1 MNKEAIKGRPAK
13 NGVRLFLAQ
22 VLRWLVEPT
31 AGAGEKDR
39 QKLSLLSAFLLLI
52 TINSLIGVIV
62 TRGMDS
68 DFWISMLFVTA
79 ISAVGYGLSR
89 TRYYKPALIIALGVP
104 ALSVIGAVI
113 IGTEPTS
120 IIQSLAWLVLP
131 FLLASIFL
139 SRLATLIVATSYLV
153 FLAVILPFTTV
164 APEATGEMIAFF
176 LMVFLLVIA
185 IAAIRKRGQSRVE
198 NELVKRVKAEEE
210 LRVNEERFR
219 LLADNASDMIIRLQ
233 LSPTFKT
240 DYVSPSSER
249 ITGYAPEEF
258 YADPELV
265 KKMVHP
271 EDRQLFT
278 DYADLKKSEYRP
290 IALRLVRKDGTV
302 IWTEQTFT
310 TIHDHNGQPVA
321 VHVIS
326 RDVTERRLMEENI
339 QAEKNKL
346 ESLIGAMDCTLTIQD
361 RDFNII
367 YQNESSELA
376 SGGGHIGEK
385 CYRVYEGR
393 DTVCEGCPVAKAFK
407 DGKSHTSERQRLEP
421 SGEITFW
428 ENTANPIRDAEGNI
442 VSCLEVAR
450 DITKRKKAEQTLA
463 DEATRRHILV
473 AQSLD
478 GIVVL
483 DEDAKVVEANQKFA
497 EMLGYTPEEVRELH
511 TWDWDKNFP
520 PDKLLEMG
528 RNVDEKGL
536 HLETKHRRKDGS
548 VIDVEISINGAIVAG
563 RKLIFCVSRDI
574 TERKEA
580 EQALADEATRRR
592 ILVDE
597 SSDGIV
603 VLGEKGKVY
612 EANKRFAEMLG
623 YTPEEVRKL
632 SVWDWEFQYPRE
644 QVAEMIATV
653 GPEGDHFETKHRR
666 KDGSAFDVE
675 ISTNGA
681 VVSGQKLIFC
691 VCRDITE
698 RKKAEEALQES
709 EEKFSKAFRSHP
721 TAVALSTMKDGRF
734 LEVNEAFLRN
744 YGYSREEVIGHS
756 SKELGLWVKPKDRVR
771 ILRIMR
777 EKGQVLNEEYE
788 ARIKSGEIR
797 TMTFSA
803 EPIEIAGERCIIA
816 STDDITERKRMEEE
830 IQKSEERYR
839 MIFESAND
847 IIILLDNK
855 GKIVDV
861 NPRISAVG
869 YSRDQLLGKNFRT
882 LTQVMPKKSVAIIA
896 KSFTLRMLGIDVPP
910 YEVEMHKSDGAK
922 LKIEISAVAVKDKD
936 KVVGTLATLR
946 DVTERKKAESA
957 LRYQRE
963 LIDQIIATTPNAVMV
978 IDREM
983 KVLLAN
989 ATFYKN
995 FGLTK
1000 ARVENKPIHEII
1012 EGEELN
1018 QALSSAIKN
1027 NKKNLSFEFRY
1038 ELKSVSRIFIATI
1051 TEMQNKRYLILLN
1064 DVTEER
1070 EKQERLYLTDRL
1082 ASVGEMASGVAHEL
1096 NNPLTSIMGL
1106 SSLMARENN
1115 IPAEAREDLTA
1126 INSEAQRCAAIV
1138 KNLLAFARKHV
1149 PKREPLLVG
1158 KILEDVLQLRAY
1170 EHHGHNVIVETDF
1183 AGDLP
1188 DVLGDYFQ
1196 LQQVFLN
1203 IILNA
1208 ETAMV
1213 DASGGGTLRITGER
1227 IDGNIRLSFSDD
1239 GPGIAKRDL
1248 GLIFNPFF
1256 TTKEV
1261 GKGTGLGLSICY
1273 GIVASHGG
1281 KIYARNNNDEGAT
1294 FVVELPVAGN

>member
-113 IGTEPTS
+113 IGTEPTN
-120 IIQSLAWLVLP
+120 IMQSLAWLVLP

-139 SRLATLIVATSYLV
+139 SRLTTLIVAIGYLV
-153 FLAVILPFTTV
+153 FLAVILPFTAI

-176 LMVFLLVIA
+176 FVVFFLVIA

-290 IALRLVRKDGTV
+290 ISLRLVRKDGAV
-302 IWTEQTFT
+302 IWAEQVFT
-310 TIHDHNGQPVA
+310 PIYDKSGQPVA
-321 VHVIS
+321 VHAIS
-326 RDVTERRLMEENI
+326 RDVTERTLME
-339 QAEKNKL
+339 QVL
-346 ESLIGAMDCTLTIQD
+346 
-361 RDFNII
+361 F
-367 YQNESSELA
+367 ESSERLKA
-376 SGGGHIGEK
+376 LSE
-385 CYRVYEGR
+385 ES
-393 DTVCEGCPVAKAFK
+393 PVMICNI
-407 DGKSHTSERQRLEP
+407 DLE
-421 SGEITFW
+421 SNFQYVNKKFEEVTQYSRGEIMGKNGFKLGMFH
-428 ENTANPIRDAEGNI
+428 E
-442 VSCLEVAR
+442 EVFPLLKER
-450 DITKRKKAEQTLA
+450 MK
-463 DEATRRHILV
+463 
-473 AQSLD
+473 
-478 GIVVL
+478 
-483 DEDAKVVEANQKFA
+483 AKVN
-497 EMLGYTPEEVRELH
+497 GDPPRPIEVQFIRQDGELI
-511 TWDWDKNFP
+511 W
-520 PDKLLEMG
+520 
-528 RNVDEKGL
+528 
-536 HLETKHRRKDGS
+536 
-548 VIDVEISINGAIVAG
+548 IS
-563 RKLIFCVSRDI
+563 
-574 TERKEA
+574 
-580 EQALADEATRRR
+580 
-592 ILVDE
+592 
-597 SSDGIV
+597 
-603 VLGEKGKVY
+603 
-612 EANKRFAEMLG
+612 M
-623 YTPEEVRKL
+623 
-632 SVWDWEFQYPRE
+632 
-644 QVAEMIATV
+644 M
-653 GPEGDHFETKHRR
+653 
-666 KDGSAFDVE
+666 
-675 ISTNGA
+675 
-681 VVSGQKLIFC
+681 
-691 VCRDITE
+691 
-698 RKKAEEALQES
+698 
-709 EEKFSKAFRSHP
+709 
-721 TAVALSTMKDGRF
+721 
-734 LEVNEAFLRN
+734 
-744 YGYSREEVIGHS
+744 
-756 SKELGLWVKPKDRVR
+756 
-771 ILRIMR
+771 
-777 EKGQVLNEEYE
+777 
-788 ARIKSGEIR
+788 
-797 TMTFSA
+797 A
-803 EPIEIAGERCIIA
+803 EPIKDNDVPVGLQIIA
-816 STDDITERKRMEEE
+816 NDITERKRMEEE
-830 IQKSEERYR
+830 IRKSEERYR

-847 IIILLDNK
+847 VIILLDNK
-855 GKIVDV
+855 GDIVDV
-861 NPRISAVG
+861 NPRIGDIGG
-869 YSRDQLLGKNFRT
+869 YSRGQLLGKNFRT
-882 LTQVMPKKSVAIIA
+882 LAKLMSKKSAAIIA
-896 KSFTLRMLGIDVPP
+896 KNFMFRMQGIDVPP
-910 YEVEMHKSDGAK
+910 YEVEMYRGDGKK
-922 LKIEISAVAVKDKD
+922 LNVEISAVAVKDKD
-936 KVVGTLATLR
+936 KVIGTLATLR
-946 DVTERKKAESA
+946 DVTERRKAESA

-989 ATFYKN
+989 TTFYKN
-995 FGLTK
+995 FGLKK

-1012 EGEELN
+1012 EGEELK
-1018 QALSSAIKN
+1018 QALSSTIKN
-1027 NKKNLSFEFRY
+1027 NKKNLSFELRY
-1038 ELKSVSRIFIATI
+1038 QLRGVPRIFITSI
-1051 TEMQNKRYLILLN
+1051 VKMQNNRYLILLN

-1096 NNPLTSIMGL
+1096 NNPLTSIIGL
-1106 SSLMARENN
+1106 SKLLARQEVF
-1115 IPAEAREDLTA
+1115 AETKEDLES
-1126 INSEAQRCAAIV
+1126 INAEAQRCAAIV
-1138 KNLLAFARKHV
+1138 KNLLAFARKHK
-1149 PKREPLLVG
+1149 PRREPLQVT
-1158 KILEDVLQLRAY
+1158 KVVEDVLQLRAY
-1170 EHHGHNVIVETDF
+1170 EHRAQNITVETDLPD
-1183 AGDLP
+1183 DLP
-1188 DVLGDYFQ
+1188 EVLADYFQ

-1213 DASGGGTLRITGER
+1213 DAKGKGTLRITSEETDGHIR
-1227 IDGNIRLSFSDD
+1227 IPFSDD
-1239 GPGIAKRDL
+1239 GPGIAKETM

-1261 GKGTGLGLSICY
+1261 GNGTGLGLSICY